1 MRRESFSL
9 NPYGVLGVPSN
20 ASTAEIQAAYR
31 QRALRWHPDRNADD
45 EYSLRMMQRVNA
57 AWAILKDEQSRS
69 AYDRWERGESRS
81 ASGPQAWRRPRAGS
95 SPGREWYRPPP
106 SSATEDR
113 ASRYDAS
120 VSSKTGELAGFWIR
134 FIAFVVDALTIIAIA
149 LLVASV
155 LEIPISERSTPDGW
169 NYAAILLI
177 AWVLAIVY
185 STILVGAWRTTL
197 GKQFFGLRVVRTD
210 GSKIG
215 ICRAFSR
222 ALFFFTF
229 FSPIILVISSV
240 MIALQQSKRGLHD
253 LVCDTEVV
261 YR

>member
-1 MRRESFSL
+1 MAT
-9 NPYGVLGVPSN
+9 PSGWLF
-20 ASTAEIQAAYR
+20 APA
-31 QRALRWHPDRNADD
+31 
-45 EYSLRMMQRVNA
+45 
-57 AWAILKDEQSRS
+57 
-69 AYDRWERGESRS
+69 
-81 ASGPQAWRRPRAGS
+81 
-95 SPGREWYRPPP
+95 REWYRPPP
-106 SSATEDR
+106 SSSPTGDYAP
-113 ASRYDAS
+113 RYDAS
-120 VSSKTGELAGFWIR
+120 DSSKTGELAGFWIR
-134 FIAFVVDALTIIAIA
+134 FIAFVVDAFAIVAIA

-155 LEIPISERSTPDGW
+155 LEVPISEWSAPDGW

-177 AWVLAIVY
+177 AWVLGIVY
-185 STILVGAWRTTL
+185 STVLVGAWKTTL
-197 GKQFFGLRVVRTD
+197 GKQVFGLRVVRTD

-261 YR
+261 YG